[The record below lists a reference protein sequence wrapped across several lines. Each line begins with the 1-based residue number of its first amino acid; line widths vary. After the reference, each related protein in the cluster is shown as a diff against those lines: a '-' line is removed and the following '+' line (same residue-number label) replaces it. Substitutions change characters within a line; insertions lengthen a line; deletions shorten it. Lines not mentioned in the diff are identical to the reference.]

1 MDYINKSI
9 GDNFEKELWEF
20 LGDYKNKKVSAM
32 EVFYECQDDQ
42 FLEDIKIEIRDP
54 WVVISF
60 DKKDTILATYV
71 LCYKAI
77 WNLCGPS
84 FYRFYL
90 NDKEFSH
97 KELDFPE
104 SFENEK
110 LISRFIKSNKN
121 NLKEKNTYKIE
132 IIDNI
137 NLNYLRHIKIL
148 LRDDSFIPSLDDY
161 FVKK

>member
-1 MDYINKSI
+1 MDDTNKAL
-9 GDNFEKELWEF
+9 GDNFEKELWDF
-20 LGDYKNKKVSAM
+20 LGDYKNKKVASM
-32 EVFYECQDDQ
+32 EVFYECLDDQ

-77 WNLCGPS
+77 WNLCGP
-84 FYRFYL
+84 YDYKFYL
-90 NDKEFSH
+90 NDKEFSY
-97 KELDFPE
+97 KEFDCSE
-104 SFENEK
+104 SCIGVK
-110 LISRFIKSNKN
+110 LISRFIISNKN

-137 NLNYLRHIKIL
+137 NLNYLRHIKVFL
-148 LRDDSFIPSLDDY
+148 FEESFTPSLDD
-161 FVKK
+161 FFIKK

>member
-1 MDYINKSI
+1 MDYINKSL
-9 GDNFEKELWEF
+9 GDSFEKELWEF
-20 LGDYKNKKVSAM
+20 LGDYKNKKVDAM
-32 EVFYECQDDQ
+32 EVFYECLDDQ

-71 LCYKAI
+71 LCFKAI
-77 WNLCGPS
+77 WNLCGP
-84 FYRFYL
+84 YDYKFYL

-97 KELDFPE
+97 EELDSPE
-104 SFENEK
+104 SLIGEK

-137 NLNYLRHIKIL
+137 NLNYLRHIKVFL
-148 LRDDSFIPSLDDY
+148 FEESFTPSLDD
-161 FVKK
+161 FFIKK